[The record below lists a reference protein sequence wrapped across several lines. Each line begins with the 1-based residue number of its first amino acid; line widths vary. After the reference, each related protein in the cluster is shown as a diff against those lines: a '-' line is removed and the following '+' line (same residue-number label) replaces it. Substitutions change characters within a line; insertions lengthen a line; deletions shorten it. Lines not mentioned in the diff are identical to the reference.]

1 MPRSAWGRN
10 RASCRNQGFYTGC
23 GLLGGG
29 AGGQRSRIR
38 TITHVQEK
46 FVRKPMVVN
55 SVEWSKCL
63 GQWPRPDGDSHDA
76 FQPLRSENTLAPNS
90 GNGVWTLVI

>member
-1 MPRSAWGRN
+1 
-10 RASCRNQGFYTGC
+10 
-23 GLLGGG
+23 
-29 AGGQRSRIR
+29 
-38 TITHVQEK
+38 
-46 FVRKPMVVN
+46 MVVN